1 MSDLPKKHF
10 KIRFTERIYRLHL
23 GGIMNHAPRGAG
35 IYELVEFVPGAEDGT
50 VLYVGHVPH
59 GGSIAEHLQAIVE
72 ARGGLDDERLKAVQA
87 RMAHLYFDAV
97 LTADCESE
105 EDWTDLAWAIV
116 SAKKPELNPL
126 AAQPHSGRYSDIIY
140 EELPNAG
147 A

>member
-1 MSDLPKKHF
+1 MSELPKKTF

-23 GGIMNHAPRGAG
+23 GGIMNHGPRGAG
-35 IYELVEFVPGAEDGT
+35 IFELVEFAPGAEDGT

-72 ARGGLDDERLKAVQA
+72 GRGGLDEAKLKTVHE
-87 RMAHLYFDAV
+87 RMANLYFDAV
-97 LTADCESE
+97 LTADCQTE

-116 SAKKPELNPL
+116 SAKKPLLNPL
-126 AAQPHSGRYSDIIY
+126 AAQPHSGRYSDISY